1 MRCSDCINVKYPNYA
16 VIIQK
21 ITVYRTLIDI
31 AGKLTT
37 HIKNIKTGSRMYE
50 SAG

>member
-1 MRCSDCINVKYPNYA
+1 MRCSDCIYVNYPNYA

-21 ITVYRTLIDI
+21 ITVYRTLIDT

-37 HIKNIKTGSRMYE
+37 HIKKYKDRI
-50 SAG
+50 AHV